1 MSEPKLGE
9 VRIIKCDDLNW
20 QTQQYNK
27 IVAVK
32 DKSVRYGWQ
41 DVGYYGKLRDAF
53 NSALMATVEAK
64 SSPTVADVQLAYN
77 AAIQALK
84 EYK

>member
-1 MSEPKLGE
+1 MSEPKVGE
-9 VRIIKCDDLNW
+9 VRIIKFDDLNW
-20 QTQQYNK
+20 QTQQYNRIEHK
-27 IVAVK
+27 GN
-32 DKSVRYGWQ
+32 VRYAWQ
-41 DVGYYGKLRDAF
+41 DVGFYGTIKHAF

-64 SSPTVADVQLAYN
+64 ASPTVADVQLAYN

>member
-9 VRIIKCDDLNW
+9 VRIIKFDDLNW

-27 IVAVK
+27 ITNIKTKA
-32 DKSVRYGWQ
+32 VRYDWQ